1 MVLFT
6 AVIKNKPTAKF
17 WVELTNE
24 KGEILYSQFTNA
36 SEVSFKNLKP
46 ATYIARIRVDN
57 NGNGFWD
64 EADFAQNIAAEDV
77 YIFEK
82 EINVRPLWE
91 IKEDWELTNH

>member
-1 MVLFT
+1 M
-6 AVIKNKPTAKF
+6 
-17 WVELTNE
+17 
-24 KGEILYSQFTNA
+24 
-36 SEVSFKNLKP
+36 KP

-82 EINVRPLWE
+82 VIEQHKNTLLMK
-91 IKEDWELTNH
+91 IKEDSIMYMQSQIEIGKLNKNIKDNIS